1 MEIREKIG
9 QKLVF
14 GFHGPEITD
23 EFREM
28 VRRYKIGNV
37 ILFKHNIVS
46 VPQLQALCRELQGL
60 IQAETGHPALITIDQ
75 EGGMV
80 SRLPGDAVVVPGS
93 MALAATGDPRRA
105 YQAARITARQLRGVG
120 VNFNLAPVLDVNSN
134 PANPVI
140 GVRSFGDDPQ
150 LVAAFG
156 AQAVQGYRDGGV
168 LCCGKHFPGHGDTA
182 VDSHLGLPCIDK
194 PLQALRET
202 ELVPFRAA
210 IDAGLPAV
218 MSSHILFPQIEP
230 DHVPATMSRRIMH
243 DLLRDELGFTGLIL
257 SDCMVMNA
265 IQVYYGAA
273 NGVIA
278 AMKAGVDLVFVSSD
292 AALQQESAAAALKAA
307 EEGAFDPAELDES
320 VARILE
326 AKRLCAFTEP
336 TPGLAGQREDYDTVE
351 TVARQAITLVSGE
364 PARADAQTFF
374 CGCPDYRAT
383 QVANADPAAT
393 AFPLYMARAF
403 GGVGAVCG
411 SDPDEAEIARLVAQ
425 SAPCE
430 QIVAATCNAHLYPGQ
445 AHLMAA
451 LAATGKPMTVVSL
464 RTPYDLPLLPEG
476 VARIAAWDYTPA
488 ILAALEEI
496 LRGGA
501 CYGELPITLPG
512 GDAPC

>member
-1 MEIREKIG
+1 MDIREKIG

-14 GFHGPEITD
+14 GFQGPEITD
-23 EFREM
+23 EFRAM
-28 VRRYKIGNV
+28 VHQYRIGNV

-46 VPQLQALCRELQGL
+46 VPQLQSLCRDLQAL
-60 IQAETGHPALITIDQ
+60 IQGETGHPALITIDQ

-80 SRLPGDAVVVPGS
+80 SRLPRDAVIVPGS

-120 VNFNLAPVLDVNSN
+120 VNFNLAPVLDVNNN

-140 GVRSFGDDPQ
+140 GVRSFGDQ
-150 LVAAFG
+150 ARLVAEYG

-194 PLQALRET
+194 SLDALREV
-202 ELVPFRAA
+202 ELLPFRAA
-210 IDAGLPAV
+210 IAAGLPAV

-230 DHVPATMSRRIMH
+230 DNVPATMSRRIMH

-265 IQVYYGAA
+265 IQVYYGTA

-278 AMKAGVDLVFVSSD
+278 AMKAGVDLVFVSSN
-292 AALQQESAAAALKAA
+292 AALQWESAAAALKAG

-320 VARILE
+320 VNRILE

-336 TPGLAGQREDYDTVE
+336 EPGLAGQQEDYDTVE
-351 TVARQAITLVSGE
+351 TVTRQAITLVSGQL
-364 PARADAQTFF
+364 PRVDAQTFF

-403 GGVGAVCG
+403 GGVGALCG
-411 SDPDEAEIARLVAQ
+411 SDPDDEEIARLVAQ
-425 SAPCE
+425 AAPCR
-430 QIVAATCNAHLYPGQ
+430 QIVAATCNAHLYHGQ
-445 AHLMAA
+445 SRLMAA

-464 RTPYDLPLLPEG
+464 RTPYDLPLLPAG
-476 VARIAAWDYTPA
+476 VTRIAAWDYTPA
-488 ILAALEEI
+488 VLSALEEI

-501 CYGELPITLPG
+501 CYGEMPITLPG
-512 GDAPC
+512 GDASC